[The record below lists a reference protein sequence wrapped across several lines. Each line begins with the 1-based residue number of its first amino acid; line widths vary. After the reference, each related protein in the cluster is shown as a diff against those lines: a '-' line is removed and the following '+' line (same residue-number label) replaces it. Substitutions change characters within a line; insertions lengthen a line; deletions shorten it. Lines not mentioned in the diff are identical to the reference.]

1 MSTRHIFCWRSYF
14 TIRTALPIRPIII
27 VITKVPNITVDHGSS
42 HGIRNTGAIPPT
54 KPIARD
60 ATHQCAAFIF
70 FFSSASMAA
79 LLSTFGIVRTS
90 PPLLYH
96 RPRRL
101 SIESQSPLRGAK
113 MRDRIDGKK
122 PFASR
127 RKEGG
132 TPLKLERFAYF
143 LAVAQTGSITL
154 GAQKSFIT
162 QTAMSQQMAAL
173 EAELG
178 LPLLK
183 RSKSGTSL
191 TEAGQALV
199 PMAERLVQ
207 CYQAIET
214 FADAQRHQPRTLTI
228 AYTGPMEQ
236 QLLLR
241 AIPAFRAHHP
251 EVELRV
257 RQLSMARIGTALEAG
272 DCDIALAI
280 PGEIPLQQMKH
291 VTVMERPICAAV
303 ASSHPL
309 AGKNSVT
316 LPELTH
322 FPVILLQAGANRRAS
337 SQIARWLMGLGWT
350 KDALRFADT
359 IEDQLLMINL
369 NQGISFMPQGSYP
382 VGIRLIPIVS
392 DTPILHHTEAVMRQ
406 MTPLHLQFVEQL
418 RQADM
423 AERHP

>member
-1 MSTRHIFCWRSYF
+1 M
-14 TIRTALPIRPIII
+14 
-27 VITKVPNITVDHGSS
+27 
-42 HGIRNTGAIPPT
+42 
-54 KPIARD
+54 
-60 ATHQCAAFIF
+60 
-70 FFSSASMAA
+70 
-79 LLSTFGIVRTS
+79 
-90 PPLLYH
+90 
-96 RPRRL
+96 
-101 SIESQSPLRGAK
+101 
-113 MRDRIDGKK
+113 
-122 PFASR
+122 
-127 RKEGG
+127 
-132 TPLKLERFAYF
+132 KLERFAYF

-178 LPLLK
+178 LTLLT

-199 PMAERLVQ
+199 PMAEQALVPMAEQLVQ

-214 FADAQRHQPRTLTI
+214 FADAQRRQPRTLTI

-257 RQLSMARIGTALEAG
+257 RQLSMARIGAALEAG

-406 MTPLHLQFVEQL
+406 TTPLHLQFVEQL

>member
-1 MSTRHIFCWRSYF
+1 
-14 TIRTALPIRPIII
+14 
-27 VITKVPNITVDHGSS
+27 
-42 HGIRNTGAIPPT
+42 
-54 KPIARD
+54 
-60 ATHQCAAFIF
+60 
-70 FFSSASMAA
+70 
-79 LLSTFGIVRTS
+79 
-90 PPLLYH
+90 
-96 RPRRL
+96 
-101 SIESQSPLRGAK
+101 
-113 MRDRIDGKK
+113 
-122 PFASR
+122 
-127 RKEGG
+127 
-132 TPLKLERFAYF
+132 
-143 LAVAQTGSITL
+143 
-154 GAQKSFIT
+154 
-162 QTAMSQQMAAL
+162 
-173 EAELG
+173 
-178 LPLLK
+178 
-183 RSKSGTSL
+183 
-191 TEAGQALV
+191 
-199 PMAERLVQ
+199 
-207 CYQAIET
+207 
-214 FADAQRHQPRTLTI
+214 
-228 AYTGPMEQ
+228 MEQ

-241 AIPAFRAHHP
+241 AIPAFRTHHP

-369 NQGISFMPQGSYP
+369 NQGISFMPQSSYP

>member
-1 MSTRHIFCWRSYF
+1 M
-14 TIRTALPIRPIII
+14 
-27 VITKVPNITVDHGSS
+27 
-42 HGIRNTGAIPPT
+42 
-54 KPIARD
+54 
-60 ATHQCAAFIF
+60 
-70 FFSSASMAA
+70 
-79 LLSTFGIVRTS
+79 
-90 PPLLYH
+90 
-96 RPRRL
+96 
-101 SIESQSPLRGAK
+101 
-113 MRDRIDGKK
+113 
-122 PFASR
+122 
-127 RKEGG
+127 
-132 TPLKLERFAYF
+132 KLERFAYF

-178 LPLLK
+178 LALLK

-214 FADAQRHQPRTLTI
+214 FADAQRRQPRSLTI

-257 RQLSMARIGTALEAG
+257 RQLSMARIGAALEAG

-337 SQIARWLMGLGWT
+337 SHIARWLMGLGWT

-359 IEDQLLMINL
+359 IEDQLPMINL

>member
-1 MSTRHIFCWRSYF
+1 
-14 TIRTALPIRPIII
+14 
-27 VITKVPNITVDHGSS
+27 
-42 HGIRNTGAIPPT
+42 
-54 KPIARD
+54 
-60 ATHQCAAFIF
+60 
-70 FFSSASMAA
+70 
-79 LLSTFGIVRTS
+79 
-90 PPLLYH
+90 
-96 RPRRL
+96 
-101 SIESQSPLRGAK
+101 
-113 MRDRIDGKK
+113 
-122 PFASR
+122 
-127 RKEGG
+127 
-132 TPLKLERFAYF
+132 
-143 LAVAQTGSITL
+143 
-154 GAQKSFIT
+154 
-162 QTAMSQQMAAL
+162 MSQQMAAL

-178 LPLLK
+178 LPLLT

-199 PMAERLVQ
+199 PMAEQLVQ

-214 FADAQRHQPRTLTI
+214 FADAQRRQPRTLTI

-257 RQLSMARIGTALEAG
+257 RQLSMARIGAALEAG

-359 IEDQLLMINL
+359 IEDESGHFVHAAGQL
-369 NQGISFMPQGSYP
+369 S
-382 VGIRLIPIVS
+382 R
-392 DTPILHHTEAVMRQ
+392 
-406 MTPLHLQFVEQL
+406 
-418 RQADM
+418 
-423 AERHP
+423 RHPPDSHRQRHADSPPHRGGHAPDDAAAPAIRRAASSGGHGGAASISSAYDEKENACLTFLSQSGMIQA

>member
-1 MSTRHIFCWRSYF
+1 M
-14 TIRTALPIRPIII
+14 
-27 VITKVPNITVDHGSS
+27 
-42 HGIRNTGAIPPT
+42 
-54 KPIARD
+54 
-60 ATHQCAAFIF
+60 
-70 FFSSASMAA
+70 
-79 LLSTFGIVRTS
+79 
-90 PPLLYH
+90 
-96 RPRRL
+96 
-101 SIESQSPLRGAK
+101 
-113 MRDRIDGKK
+113 
-122 PFASR
+122 
-127 RKEGG
+127 
-132 TPLKLERFAYF
+132 KLERFAYF

-207 CYQAIET
+207 CYQAIE
-214 FADAQRHQPRTLTI
+214 TI

-406 MTPLHLQFVEQL
+406 TTPLHLQFVEQL

>member
-1 MSTRHIFCWRSYF
+1 M
-14 TIRTALPIRPIII
+14 
-27 VITKVPNITVDHGSS
+27 
-42 HGIRNTGAIPPT
+42 
-54 KPIARD
+54 
-60 ATHQCAAFIF
+60 
-70 FFSSASMAA
+70 
-79 LLSTFGIVRTS
+79 
-90 PPLLYH
+90 
-96 RPRRL
+96 
-101 SIESQSPLRGAK
+101 
-113 MRDRIDGKK
+113 
-122 PFASR
+122 
-127 RKEGG
+127 
-132 TPLKLERFAYF
+132 KLERFAYF

-178 LPLLK
+178 LTLLT

-199 PMAERLVQ
+199 PLA
-207 CYQAIET
+207 A
-214 FADAQRHQPRTLTI
+214 TLTI

>member
-1 MSTRHIFCWRSYF
+1 M
-14 TIRTALPIRPIII
+14 
-27 VITKVPNITVDHGSS
+27 
-42 HGIRNTGAIPPT
+42 
-54 KPIARD
+54 
-60 ATHQCAAFIF
+60 
-70 FFSSASMAA
+70 
-79 LLSTFGIVRTS
+79 
-90 PPLLYH
+90 
-96 RPRRL
+96 
-101 SIESQSPLRGAK
+101 
-113 MRDRIDGKK
+113 
-122 PFASR
+122 
-127 RKEGG
+127 
-132 TPLKLERFAYF
+132 KLERFAYF

-183 RSKSGTSL
+183 RSKSGTAL

-199 PMAERLVQ
+199 PMAEQLVQ

-214 FADAQRHQPRTLTI
+214 FADAQRRQPRTLTI

-291 VTVMERPICAAV
+291 VTVMER
-303 ASSHPL
+303 PL

>member
-1 MSTRHIFCWRSYF
+1 M
-14 TIRTALPIRPIII
+14 
-27 VITKVPNITVDHGSS
+27 
-42 HGIRNTGAIPPT
+42 
-54 KPIARD
+54 
-60 ATHQCAAFIF
+60 
-70 FFSSASMAA
+70 
-79 LLSTFGIVRTS
+79 
-90 PPLLYH
+90 
-96 RPRRL
+96 
-101 SIESQSPLRGAK
+101 
-113 MRDRIDGKK
+113 
-122 PFASR
+122 
-127 RKEGG
+127 
-132 TPLKLERFAYF
+132 KLERFAYF

-178 LPLLK
+178 MPLLK

-191 TEAGQALV
+191 TEAGQALL
-199 PMAERLVQ
+199 PMAEQLVQ

-214 FADAQRHQPRTLTI
+214 FADAQRRQPRTLTI

-241 AIPAFRAHHP
+241 
-251 EVELRV
+251 
-257 RQLSMARIGTALEAG
+257 
-272 DCDIALAI
+272 AI

>member
-1 MSTRHIFCWRSYF
+1 M
-14 TIRTALPIRPIII
+14 
-27 VITKVPNITVDHGSS
+27 
-42 HGIRNTGAIPPT
+42 
-54 KPIARD
+54 
-60 ATHQCAAFIF
+60 
-70 FFSSASMAA
+70 
-79 LLSTFGIVRTS
+79 
-90 PPLLYH
+90 
-96 RPRRL
+96 
-101 SIESQSPLRGAK
+101 
-113 MRDRIDGKK
+113 
-122 PFASR
+122 
-127 RKEGG
+127 
-132 TPLKLERFAYF
+132 KLERFAYF

-191 TEAGQALV
+191 TEAGQALL
-199 PMAERLVQ
+199 PMAEQLVQ

-214 FADAQRHQPRTLTI
+214 FADAQRRQPRTLTI

-241 AIPAFRAHHP
+241 
-251 EVELRV
+251 
-257 RQLSMARIGTALEAG
+257 
-272 DCDIALAI
+272 AI

>member
-1 MSTRHIFCWRSYF
+1 M
-14 TIRTALPIRPIII
+14 
-27 VITKVPNITVDHGSS
+27 
-42 HGIRNTGAIPPT
+42 
-54 KPIARD
+54 
-60 ATHQCAAFIF
+60 
-70 FFSSASMAA
+70 
-79 LLSTFGIVRTS
+79 
-90 PPLLYH
+90 
-96 RPRRL
+96 
-101 SIESQSPLRGAK
+101 
-113 MRDRIDGKK
+113 
-122 PFASR
+122 
-127 RKEGG
+127 
-132 TPLKLERFAYF
+132 KLERFAYF

-183 RSKSGTSL
+183 RSKSGTAL

-199 PMAERLVQ
+199 PMAEQLVQ

-214 FADAQRHQPRTLTI
+214 FADAQRRQPRTLTI

-241 AIPAFRAHHP
+241 
-251 EVELRV
+251 
-257 RQLSMARIGTALEAG
+257 
-272 DCDIALAI
+272 AI

-406 MTPLHLQFVEQL
+406 TTPLHLQFVEQL

>member
-1 MSTRHIFCWRSYF
+1 M
-14 TIRTALPIRPIII
+14 
-27 VITKVPNITVDHGSS
+27 
-42 HGIRNTGAIPPT
+42 
-54 KPIARD
+54 
-60 ATHQCAAFIF
+60 
-70 FFSSASMAA
+70 
-79 LLSTFGIVRTS
+79 
-90 PPLLYH
+90 
-96 RPRRL
+96 
-101 SIESQSPLRGAK
+101 
-113 MRDRIDGKK
+113 
-122 PFASR
+122 
-127 RKEGG
+127 
-132 TPLKLERFAYF
+132 KLERFAYF

-178 LPLLK
+178 MPLLK

-199 PMAERLVQ
+199 PMAEQLVQ

-214 FADAQRHQPRTLTI
+214 FADTQRHQPRTLTI

-241 AIPAFRAHHP
+241 
-251 EVELRV
+251 
-257 RQLSMARIGTALEAG
+257 
-272 DCDIALAI
+272 AI

>member
-1 MSTRHIFCWRSYF
+1 M
-14 TIRTALPIRPIII
+14 
-27 VITKVPNITVDHGSS
+27 
-42 HGIRNTGAIPPT
+42 
-54 KPIARD
+54 
-60 ATHQCAAFIF
+60 
-70 FFSSASMAA
+70 
-79 LLSTFGIVRTS
+79 
-90 PPLLYH
+90 
-96 RPRRL
+96 
-101 SIESQSPLRGAK
+101 
-113 MRDRIDGKK
+113 
-122 PFASR
+122 
-127 RKEGG
+127 
-132 TPLKLERFAYF
+132 KLERFAYF

-178 LPLLK
+178 MPLLK

-199 PMAERLVQ
+199 PMAEQLVQ

-214 FADAQRHQPRTLTI
+214 FADTQRHQPRTLTI
-228 AYTGPMEQ
+228 VYTGPMEQ

-257 RQLSMARIGTALEAG
+257 RQLSMARIGAALEAG

-369 NQGISFMPQGSYP
+369 NQGISFMPAG
-382 VGIRLIPIVS
+382 
-392 DTPILHHTEAVMRQ
+392 
-406 MTPLHLQFVEQL
+406 QL
-418 RQADM
+418 SR
-423 AERHP
+423 RHPPDSHRQRHADSPPHRGGHAPDDAAAPAIRRAASSGGHGGAASISSAYDEKENACLTFLSQSSMIQA

>member
-1 MSTRHIFCWRSYF
+1 M
-14 TIRTALPIRPIII
+14 
-27 VITKVPNITVDHGSS
+27 
-42 HGIRNTGAIPPT
+42 
-54 KPIARD
+54 
-60 ATHQCAAFIF
+60 
-70 FFSSASMAA
+70 
-79 LLSTFGIVRTS
+79 
-90 PPLLYH
+90 
-96 RPRRL
+96 
-101 SIESQSPLRGAK
+101 
-113 MRDRIDGKK
+113 
-122 PFASR
+122 
-127 RKEGG
+127 
-132 TPLKLERFAYF
+132 KLGRFAYF

-199 PMAERLVQ
+199 PMADRLVQ

-257 RQLSMARIGTALEAG
+257 RQLSMARIGAALEAG

-303 ASSHPL
+303 A
-309 AGKNSVT
+309 
-316 LPELTH
+316 
-322 FPVILLQAGANRRAS
+322 
-337 SQIARWLMGLGWT
+337 
-350 KDALRFADT
+350 
-359 IEDQLLMINL
+359 
-369 NQGISFMPQGSYP
+369 
-382 VGIRLIPIVS
+382 
-392 DTPILHHTEAVMRQ
+392 
-406 MTPLHLQFVEQL
+406 
-418 RQADM
+418 
-423 AERHP
+423 

>member
-1 MSTRHIFCWRSYF
+1 M
-14 TIRTALPIRPIII
+14 
-27 VITKVPNITVDHGSS
+27 
-42 HGIRNTGAIPPT
+42 
-54 KPIARD
+54 
-60 ATHQCAAFIF
+60 
-70 FFSSASMAA
+70 
-79 LLSTFGIVRTS
+79 
-90 PPLLYH
+90 
-96 RPRRL
+96 
-101 SIESQSPLRGAK
+101 
-113 MRDRIDGKK
+113 
-122 PFASR
+122 
-127 RKEGG
+127 
-132 TPLKLERFAYF
+132 
-143 LAVAQTGSITL
+143 
-154 GAQKSFIT
+154 
-162 QTAMSQQMAAL
+162 
-173 EAELG
+173 
-178 LPLLK
+178 
-183 RSKSGTSL
+183 
-191 TEAGQALV
+191 

-214 FADAQRHQPRTLTI
+214 FADAQRRQPRTLTI

>member
-1 MSTRHIFCWRSYF
+1 M
-14 TIRTALPIRPIII
+14 
-27 VITKVPNITVDHGSS
+27 
-42 HGIRNTGAIPPT
+42 
-54 KPIARD
+54 
-60 ATHQCAAFIF
+60 
-70 FFSSASMAA
+70 
-79 LLSTFGIVRTS
+79 
-90 PPLLYH
+90 
-96 RPRRL
+96 
-101 SIESQSPLRGAK
+101 
-113 MRDRIDGKK
+113 
-122 PFASR
+122 
-127 RKEGG
+127 
-132 TPLKLERFAYF
+132 KLERFAYF

-322 FPVILLQAGANRRAS
+322 FPVILLQAGANRRA
-337 SQIARWLMGLGWT
+337 A
-350 KDALRFADT
+350 
-359 IEDQLLMINL
+359 
-369 NQGISFMPQGSYP
+369 
-382 VGIRLIPIVS
+382 IPS
-392 DTPILHHTEAVMRQ
+392 AS
-406 MTPLHLQFVEQL
+406 
-418 RQADM
+418 A
-423 AERHP
+423 

>member
-1 MSTRHIFCWRSYF
+1 M
-14 TIRTALPIRPIII
+14 
-27 VITKVPNITVDHGSS
+27 
-42 HGIRNTGAIPPT
+42 
-54 KPIARD
+54 
-60 ATHQCAAFIF
+60 
-70 FFSSASMAA
+70 
-79 LLSTFGIVRTS
+79 
-90 PPLLYH
+90 
-96 RPRRL
+96 
-101 SIESQSPLRGAK
+101 
-113 MRDRIDGKK
+113 
-122 PFASR
+122 
-127 RKEGG
+127 
-132 TPLKLERFAYF
+132 KLERFAYF

-178 LPLLK
+178 LPLLT

-257 RQLSMARIGTALEAG
+257 RQLSMARIGAALEAG

-337 SQIARWLMGLGWT
+337 SHIARWLMGLGWT

-359 IEDQLLMINL
+359 IGQL
-369 NQGISFMPQGSYP
+369 S
-382 VGIRLIPIVS
+382 
-392 DTPILHHTEAVMRQ
+392 H
-406 MTPLHLQFVEQL
+406 
-418 RQADM
+418 
-423 AERHP
+423 RHPPDSHRQRHADSPPHRGGHAPDDAAAPAIRRAASSGGHGGAASISSAYDEKENACLTFLSQSGMIQA

>member
-1 MSTRHIFCWRSYF
+1 M
-14 TIRTALPIRPIII
+14 
-27 VITKVPNITVDHGSS
+27 
-42 HGIRNTGAIPPT
+42 
-54 KPIARD
+54 
-60 ATHQCAAFIF
+60 
-70 FFSSASMAA
+70 
-79 LLSTFGIVRTS
+79 
-90 PPLLYH
+90 
-96 RPRRL
+96 
-101 SIESQSPLRGAK
+101 
-113 MRDRIDGKK
+113 
-122 PFASR
+122 
-127 RKEGG
+127 G

-178 LPLLK
+178 LTLLK

-214 FADAQRHQPRTLTI
+214 FADAQRRQPRTLTI

-241 AIPAFRAHHP
+241 
-251 EVELRV
+251 
-257 RQLSMARIGTALEAG
+257 
-272 DCDIALAI
+272 AI

-406 MTPLHLQFVEQL
+406 TTPLHLQFVEQL

>member
-1 MSTRHIFCWRSYF
+1 M
-14 TIRTALPIRPIII
+14 
-27 VITKVPNITVDHGSS
+27 
-42 HGIRNTGAIPPT
+42 
-54 KPIARD
+54 
-60 ATHQCAAFIF
+60 
-70 FFSSASMAA
+70 
-79 LLSTFGIVRTS
+79 
-90 PPLLYH
+90 
-96 RPRRL
+96 
-101 SIESQSPLRGAK
+101 
-113 MRDRIDGKK
+113 
-122 PFASR
+122 
-127 RKEGG
+127 
-132 TPLKLERFAYF
+132 KLERFAYF

-178 LPLLK
+178 LTLLT

-191 TEAGQALV
+191 TEAGQ
-199 PMAERLVQ
+199 LVQ

-214 FADAQRHQPRTLTI
+214 FADAQRRQPRTLTI

-257 RQLSMARIGTALEAG
+257 RQLSMARIGAALEAG

-406 MTPLHLQFVEQL
+406 TTPLHLQFVEQL